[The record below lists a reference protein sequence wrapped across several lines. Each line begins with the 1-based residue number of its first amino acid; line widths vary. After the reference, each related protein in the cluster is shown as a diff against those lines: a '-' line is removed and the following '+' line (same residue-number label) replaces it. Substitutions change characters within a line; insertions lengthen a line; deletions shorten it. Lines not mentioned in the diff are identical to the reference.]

1 MINKTMIS
9 NIVSITS
16 FTYRVINLIINCI
29 ILFMYHANP
38 PGIKRR
44 SNVSFRSHV
53 ARDVTNHAET
63 SSRGRNW
70 YVIETDLLETSLRR
84 LIGM

>member
-1 MINKTMIS
+1 
-9 NIVSITS
+9 
-16 FTYRVINLIINCI
+16 
-29 ILFMYHANP
+29 MYHANP